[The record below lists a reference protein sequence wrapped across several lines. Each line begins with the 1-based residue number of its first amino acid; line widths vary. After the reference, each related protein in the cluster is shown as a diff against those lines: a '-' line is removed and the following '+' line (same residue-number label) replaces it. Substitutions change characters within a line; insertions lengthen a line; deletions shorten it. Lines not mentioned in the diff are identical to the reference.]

1 MPILARELDLFP
13 EDLLEQQGLG
23 QEADKLWWAIY
34 TKSRHEKELMR
45 RLCGLNIAFYTPL
58 IARRRRSP
66 GGRIRTAYV
75 ALFAGYVFLYG
86 NESDRCCALGTNCVS
101 RCLHVSDGV
110 ELTRDLRQ
118 IHRLI
123 ESGAPLTPE
132 ARLDPGVGVRV
143 RSGPLAGIEGVVIK
157 RAGAT
162 RLQIAVNFLQKGA
175 SLLLEDTEVE
185 RLD

>member
-13 EDLLEQQGLG
+13 DDLLEQPNLG
-23 QEADKLWWAIY
+23 READQCWWAVY

-45 RLCGLNIAFYTPL
+45 RLCALNIAFYTPL
-58 IARRRRSP
+58 IPRRQRSP
-66 GGRIRTAYV
+66 GGRTRTAYV

-86 NESDRCCALGTNCVS
+86 DESARYRALTTNCVS
-101 RCLHVSDGV
+101 RWLQVPNGV
-110 ELTRDLRQ
+110 ELTQELRH
-118 IHRLI
+118 IHQLI

-132 ARLDPGVGVRV
+132 ARLEMGARVRV

-162 RLQIAVNFLQKGA
+162 RLQIAVNFLQQGA
-175 SLLLEDTEVE
+175 SLLLEDHEVE
-185 RLD
+185 RLE